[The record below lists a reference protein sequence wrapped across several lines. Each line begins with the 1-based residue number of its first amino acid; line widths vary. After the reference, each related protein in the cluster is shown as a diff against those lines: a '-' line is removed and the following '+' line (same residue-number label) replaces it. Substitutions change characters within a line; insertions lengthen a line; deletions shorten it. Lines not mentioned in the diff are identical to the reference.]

1 MALTVQRVDKFGWS
15 ITNTEDNV
23 QMRTKGK
30 GGSKEINFY
39 FKGKLDGKQKSFS
52 LTKRYGIT
60 KLSDAKAKARELVAG
75 AKHSAILGIGN
86 SNITLKQA
94 FDYYQS
100 TRKVSQS
107 TLIKDESFFNNHVF
121 KVIKPNRRV
130 QSITTHDLN
139 TLLMHLLERKLSQ
152 SVMNDI
158 KVSLKEIFRQY
169 HTADLFRTAT
179 KWQSRQEKHDNIID
193 ILVEN
198 KIELHDFV
206 QCAYKYFRS
215 LDLEYR
221 VIMQLSL
228 ESALRIGEARHIT
241 VSMVDLDEK
250 SITASKEIT
259 KTSIRHSFPISDE
272 VLADIKTLIKKYN
285 LTDNDTLSTYKYY
298 QPYSRKYKWMLEHC
312 LGMKREDLRYV
323 STHSNRKLFVTL
335 MSVDGTYSEIFLDSL
350 LSHSNGNSNV
360 QQIYNKS
367 AIIPSHT
374 RKVFELWWQI
384 LRG

>member
-30 GGSKEINFY
+30 GVSKKINFY

-52 LTKRYGIT
+52 LSKRYGIT
-60 KLSDAKAKARELVAG
+60 KLSDAKVKARELVAG

-100 TRKVSQS
+100 TRKVSDS
-107 TLIKDESFFNNHVF
+107 TLVKDESFFNNHVF

-139 TLLMHLLERKLSQ
+139 TLLKHLLERKLSQ

-179 KWQSRQEKHDNIID
+179 KWQSRQEKHDSIID

-206 QCAYKYFRS
+206 QCAYKYFRD

-228 ESALRIGEARHIT
+228 EGALRIGETRHIT

-272 VLADIKTLIKKYN
+272 VVEDIKALIKKYN
-285 LTDNDTLSTYKYY
+285 LSNDDTLSTYKYY

-350 LSHSNGNSNV
+350 LSHSNGNRNV